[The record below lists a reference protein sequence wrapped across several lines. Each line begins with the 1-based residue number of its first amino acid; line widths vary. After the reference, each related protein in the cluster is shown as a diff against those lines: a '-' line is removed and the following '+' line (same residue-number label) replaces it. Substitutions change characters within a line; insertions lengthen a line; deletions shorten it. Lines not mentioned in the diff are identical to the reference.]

1 MKKIRYYD
9 RNQEVLMPVDK
20 RTKTFEEYAL
30 GYTINLAIDEA
41 RRCILCKDADKRC
54 IKGCPINVDIPGF
67 ISKIAEGNILEAYKI
82 ITQTDIFPSICGR
95 VCPQERQCEGAC
107 ILYFDTVRNKRNKG
121 LPVNIGALEKFVG
134 DFVRIS
140 GIEPSIEIEEK
151 KGYKVAIVGSGPA
164 SLGCAYELAR
174 RGVDVEVYEALPK
187 LGGVMFYGIPN
198 ARLDKSILEY
208 EINKLKKMGV
218 KFHTGI
224 VIGRSISLKELKE
237 NFDAVFIGVGA
248 GRGNLGIKGDNL
260 INVYSAIEFLM
271 NIALG
276 CPMAD
281 IKKVAII
288 GGGFTAVDCAISAIR
303 FGIETHVVYRRTR
316 ETSSARDEEWDHI
329 QEEGAIIHWLTQP
342 KEIIGDEN
350 GYARGLLCV
359 RMELG
364 EPDESGRPRPIEI
377 PNSEFV
383 IDCDA
388 VVLAIGQKPNP
399 VAFEELNLKT
409 TKWGTLEV
417 DQNYMCSVEGIFASG
432 DVVNGGDT
440 VVRALKEGKE
450 AAKHIYDYLINKPR
464 RS

>member
-9 RNQEVLMPVDK
+9 RNPEVLMPVEK

-30 GYTINLAIDEA
+30 GYTISVAIDEA
-41 RRCILCKDADKRC
+41 KRCILCKDAEKRC

-67 ISKIAEGNILEAYKI
+67 ISKIAEGKILEAYKI

-140 GIEPSIEIEEK
+140 GIEPEIEIEEK

-174 RGVDVEVYEALPK
+174 KGIDVEVFEALPK

-218 KFHTGI
+218 VFHTG
-224 VIGRSISLKELKE
+224 VVVGRSVSLKELRDKY
-237 NFDAVFIGVGA
+237 DAVFIGVGA

-276 CPMAD
+276 CPLAD

-350 GYARGLLCV
+350 GFVKALRCV
-359 RMELG
+359 KMELG
-364 EPDESGRPRPIEI
+364 EPDESGRPRPVEI
-377 PNSEFV
+377 PDSEV
-383 IDCDA
+383 IIDCDA

-399 VAFEELNLKT
+399 IAFEELNLET
-409 TKWGTLEV
+409 TKWGTLKV
-417 DQNYMCSVEGIFASG
+417 DEHYMCSYDGIFASG
-432 DVVNGGDT
+432 DVINGGDT

-450 AAKHIYDYLINKPR
+450 AAKHIYDYLINKSR

>member
-1 MKKIRYYD
+1 MKKVRYLD
-9 RNQEVLMPVDK
+9 RNKEPMLSPEK
-20 RTKTFEEYAL
+20 RIKTFEEYAL
-30 GYTINLAIDEA
+30 GYSINLAIDEA
-41 RRCILCKDADKRC
+41 KRCILCKDADKRC
-54 IKGCPINVDIPGF
+54 IKACPIHVDIPGF
-67 ISKIAEGNILEAYKI
+67 ISKIAEGKALEAYDI
-82 ITQTDIFPSICGR
+82 ITKTDIFPSICGR

-134 DFVRIS
+134 DIVRIS
-140 GIEPSIEIEEK
+140 GLEHNVQIEAR
-151 KGYKVAIVGSGPA
+151 KGYKVAVVGSGPA
-164 SLGCAYELAR
+164 SLGCAYELAKK
-174 RGVDVEVYEALPK
+174 GIDVEVFEALPK

-218 KFHTGI
+218 VFHTGV
-224 VIGRSISLKELKE
+224 VIGRTITLEELKD
-237 NFDAVFIGVGA
+237 NFDAVFIGIGA

-260 INVYSAIEFLM
+260 IHVYSAIEFLM

-276 CPMAD
+276 CPMAK

-303 FGIETHVVYRRTR
+303 FDMETHVVYRRTR

-329 QEEGAIIHWLTQP
+329 KEEGAYIHWLTQP
-342 KEIIGDEN
+342 KEVMGDQD
-350 GYARGLLCV
+350 GYVKGLKCV

-364 EPDESGRPRPIEI
+364 ELDESGRPRPVEI
-377 PNSEFV
+377 PDSE
-383 IDCDA
+383 IIIECDA

-399 VAFEELNLKT
+399 IAFENMGLKT
-409 TKWGTLEV
+409 TRWGTLEV
-417 DQNYMCSVEGIFASG
+417 DENYMCSVEGVFASG

-450 AAKHIYDYLINKPR
+450 AGAKIYDYLMNKCR
-464 RS
+464 R